1 MDSDVQ
7 DIDTD
12 GRVGGEKQAVNIA
25 ELRWRFPLL
34 EMVVGVMIEEGST
47 GLPLSL
53 YTPFLDLNSSH
64 MLLLNNVCE
73 ILSV

>member
-1 MDSDVQ
+1 M
-7 DIDTD
+7 
-12 GRVGGEKQAVNIA
+12 NIA